1 MQYYQ
6 FNARNRLLTRNRRF
20 LDGHDMTVDQE
31 NIQFSHLRI
40 VCIWSQMIY
49 TVYKTTNVSHA
60 MGFGRSDTVPGRHA
74 EYTMQR
80 SHDIK
85 CMDGWN
91 SVPRQVL

>member
-1 MQYYQ
+1 M
-6 FNARNRLLTRNRRF
+6 L
-20 LDGHDMTVDQE
+20 
-31 NIQFSHLRI
+31 
-40 VCIWSQMIY
+40 Y

-60 MGFGRSDTVPGRHA
+60 TGLDRSDTVPGRDA

-91 SVPRQVL
+91 LVPRQVW